1 MLDLMTQL
9 LESAGEVG
17 ETSSEFFSL
26 YRKLVEPED
35 RKLYLTVKVPRPNLK
50 PSKIN

>member
-17 ETSSEFFSL
+17 ETSTEFFSL
-26 YRKLVEPED
+26 YKKLVEPED
-35 RKLYLTVKVPRPNLK
+35 RKLYLTVKVDSLYLF
-50 PSKIN
+50 